1 MEIQSAILGDLL
13 DIRGNWER
21 VCVQESLAVSSG
33 DDLECSLG
41 GFESFVASEA
51 F

>member
-1 MEIQSAILGDLL
+1 MEEG
-13 DIRGNWER
+13 
-21 VCVQESLAVSSG
+21 LAVSSG
-33 DDLECSLG
+33 DDVESSLG